1 MKINKALDIMIAG
14 EIFLLAILEF
24 ISWIVCNSEDYKGA
38 VNGSEY
44 LLFWYPLFCTLGFL
58 SVAICKVIKC
68 YRFKICIYTILI
80 SLVFFIIQIFNLS
93 ALFLHYGVEIYNDFI
108 YPTFL
113 FTIFG
118 LIILK
123 SIRCL
128 SKRS

>member
-1 MKINKALDIMIAG
+1 MIAS

-24 ISWIVCNSEDYKGA
+24 ISWIVCNSEVYKGA

-44 LLFWYPLFCTLGFL
+44 LLFYYPLFCTLGFL
-58 SVAICKVIKC
+58 VVALAKVFKTL
-68 YRFKICIYTILI
+68 RFNLCIYTIIVSWIFL
-80 SLVFFIIQIFNLS
+80 FIQVFNLS
-93 ALFLHYGVEIYNDFI
+93 ALFLHYGVEIYNGFI
-108 YPTFL
+108 YPAFL
-113 FTIFG
+113 FAIFG

>member
-1 MKINKALDIMIAG
+1 MSINKTLDIMIAS
-14 EIFLLAILEF
+14 EIFLLAIFEF
-24 ISWIVCNSEDYKGA
+24 ISWVVCNSEDYKGA

-58 SVAICKVIKC
+58 VVAICKVIKC
-68 YRFKICIYTILI
+68 YRFKMCIYTIVI
-80 SLVFFIIQIFNLS
+80 SWIFLIIQIFSLS
-93 ALFLHYGVEIYNDFI
+93 ALFLQYGIEVYNDII
-108 YPTFL
+108 YPLFL

-118 LIILK
+118 IIILK